1 MKMTK
6 KVLSLVLALVMV
18 LGLIPAIGVSAAEA
32 QTEEDVVY
40 LSISF
45 DSHYIDDKNG
55 DPIAYV
61 PVPLDVIAAIDL
73 TEYGL
78 ENMLYDADGDGEY
91 ETTALQLLIYAHE
104 ELYGGD
110 WSEVTFDALPGSS

>member
-18 LGLIPAIGVSAAEA
+18 LGLFPAIGASAAEA

-45 DSHYIDDKNG
+45 DSHYINDKNG
-55 DPIAYV
+55 NPIAYV
-61 PVPLDVIAAIDL
+61 PVSLDALAAIVHKWRK
-73 TEYGL
+73 
-78 ENMLYDADGDGEY
+78 
-91 ETTALQLLIYAHE
+91 QQC
-104 ELYGGD
+104 
-110 WSEVTFDALPGSS
+110 